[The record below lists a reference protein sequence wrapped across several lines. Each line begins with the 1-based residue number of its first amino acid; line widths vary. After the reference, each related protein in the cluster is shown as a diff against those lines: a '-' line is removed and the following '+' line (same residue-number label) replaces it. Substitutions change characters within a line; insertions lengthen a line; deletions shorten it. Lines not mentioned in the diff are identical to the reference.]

1 METERIYIWV
11 CFLFCLGLAA
21 GGVLI
26 FFREKSIRSFK
37 PVLLL
42 QYFLIL
48 IYTFGFYSLWS
59 GIFYHLVFG
68 NASGTEAGG
77 EVPSF
82 LALIGLPFLLS
93 GLIMLVL
100 WAFKLSTYRSPA
112 LIYSGGFLFTALVL
126 FLYFLWQDFNWR
138 YDIQRLY
145 AILWITVTLLTAIFL
160 SVSHV
165 RHLSRTKKTILI
177 LTLVISGAVQLPLL
191 MLNNIQAF
199 QPAFAFLFFLTNT
212 LFCLFFVY
220 ALKPYLHLEEEKTD
234 AELNFTSFFE
244 MYGITPRES
253 EVILE
258 IYSGKTNKEIADK
271 LFVTV
276 QTIKDHT
283 HRIYQKTNIKNRTL
297 LASELRK
304 FNQGTAVEG

>member
-1 METERIYIWV
+1 METERIYVWV
-11 CFLFCLGLAA
+11 CFLFCLGLTA
-21 GGVLI
+21 GGVLT
-26 FFREKSIRSFK
+26 FFREKSIRSYK
-37 PVLLL
+37 PVLLF

-59 GIFYHLVFG
+59 GIFYRLVLG
-68 NASGTEAGG
+68 AASGINTGG

-100 WAFKLSTYRSPA
+100 WAFRLSTYRTPLPFYA
-112 LIYSGGFLFTALVL
+112 GGFLLTSLVL
-126 FLYFLWQDFNWR
+126 FLYFLWQDFDWR

-145 AILWITVTLLTAIFL
+145 AILWITITLLTAIFL
-160 SVSHV
+160 SVSRVH
-165 RHLSRTKKTILI
+165 HLSRTRKMFLI
-177 LTLVISGAVQLPLL
+177 MMLIITGAVQLPILI
-191 MLNNIQAF
+191 MKNIQAF

-212 LFCLFFVY
+212 LFGLFFVY
-220 ALKPYLHLEEEKTD
+220 AVKPSLIVKEEKTYV
-234 AELNFTSFFE
+234 ELNFTSFFE

-253 EVILE
+253 EVILQ

-304 FNQGTAVEG
+304 FDQEREVGV